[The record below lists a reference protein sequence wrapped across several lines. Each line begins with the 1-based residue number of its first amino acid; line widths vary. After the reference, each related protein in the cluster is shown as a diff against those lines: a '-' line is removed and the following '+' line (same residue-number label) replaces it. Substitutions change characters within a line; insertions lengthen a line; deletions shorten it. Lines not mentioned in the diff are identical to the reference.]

1 MGYSYRCSLR
11 KCRARRTLKKLI
23 TEYVERPL
31 CPACNKD
38 SLKPTYEAEYKRGLK
53 RKCMCRGARWIHVPG
68 KVIDAEHTCI
78 HAKIEDVALAEEVDE
93 LGGGKITKMKKSD
106 EVPF

>member
-1 MGYSYRCSLR
+1 
-11 KCRARRTLKKLI
+11 
-23 TEYVERPL
+23 
-31 CPACNKD
+31 
-38 SLKPTYEAEYKRGLK
+38 
-53 RKCMCRGARWIHVPG
+53 MCRGARWIHVPG